1 MLAIL
6 MNSLGIYINSIN
18 ISVSIEMQILN
29 EDESIM
35 FSGLNSTSVLIFVV
49 SVFFAFEIRFF
60 KSGLK
65 SYSG

>member
-6 MNSLGIYINSIN
+6 INSLGIYINSSN

-35 FSGLNSTSVLIFVV
+35 FSGLNSTSLLLFI
-49 SVFFAFEIRFF
+49 A
-60 KSGLK
+60 
-65 SYSG
+65 